1 MSFFKKKTKAAE
13 VFSSND
19 NSMAE
24 DLDAVMKKYDRESN
38 TRIWEGAPKQI
49 VRWVMALF
57 SIYCICVTLFFSGMK
72 EITLTAFL
80 ALILV
85 IGYLNYPLRKG
96 KVRVNYM
103 PWYDILIMVLGAGS
117 LLYYTFNAKDI
128 VMRSEERRVG
138 KECRSRWSPYH

>member
-1 MSFFKKKTKAAE
+1 MGFFKKKTKAAE
-13 VFSSND
+13 VFVGNNSN
-19 NSMAE
+19 MTE
-24 DLDAVMKKYDRESN
+24 DLEAVMKKYDRESN
-38 TRIWEGAPKQI
+38 TRIWEGVPKQI

-57 SIYCICVTLFFSGMK
+57 SIYCIFVTLFFSGMK

-103 PWYDILIMVLGAGS
+103 PWYDIIIMVVGAACF
-117 LLYYTFNAKDI
+117 LYFAFNALDI
-128 VMRSEERRVG
+128 IRLSTRIQPIQDKRLPAG
-138 KECRSRWSPYH
+138 F